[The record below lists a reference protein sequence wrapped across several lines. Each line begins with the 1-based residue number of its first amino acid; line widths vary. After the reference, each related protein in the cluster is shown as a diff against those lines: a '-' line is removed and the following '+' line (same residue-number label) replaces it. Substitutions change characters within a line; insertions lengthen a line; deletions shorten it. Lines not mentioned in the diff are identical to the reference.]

1 MVVKPLNNG
10 IESKQW
16 KTAFIISSILLVVI
30 MLFLSKDYGQSGDE
44 WVQMIY
50 GQNIWDYFTKGD
62 KQALDYTNL
71 GTQYVGLEYY
81 GGTFDFGMEVLHRW
95 FPSIQILFIRHFF
108 NALLGALMMVFTG
121 MIARRLSGK
130 WSIGL
135 LALLFIAFSPRLFGE
150 SMNNPKDIPFASGF
164 VVGIY
169 FLIAILQDL
178 PKRSWKHIIGM
189 ALGVGLAFGVRPAG
203 GMLLMVYF
211 GFFTVVYLALHKPML
226 AELRTEQNK
235 GLKRL
240 AVTLLICIIIGYVI
254 GISTWPWGLQSPL
267 SNPLVALKG
276 MTNRET
282 DIRVLF
288 DGVYYW
294 SHYLPSYYEFKW
306 IFISNPLIVLVLF
319 VAFIPLATA
328 VKKKHGWFPVLV
340 VLWCAL
346 FPLFYMIYKHST
358 VYDTWRHVF
367 FVYPFWVV
375 GAALSVDA
383 ITGFIKEEKKRWIP
397 IAVGV
402 AGLLP
407 AVVWTVRSHP
417 NQYVYFNEL
426 EGGAK
431 GAYGYYDLDYY
442 QNSGRQAANWM
453 LKNLKP
459 IPGRKIM
466 VRSNMLGFNNYFA
479 NDTSWIAFDY
489 GRYTE
494 RFSKDWDYYV
504 AYPRYLN
511 PEMMQ
516 NNEWKLSNTVHTVSI
531 DGAPLCIV
539 VQRKSTAGID
549 AFDAYSKK
557 DYPAA
562 IAKFKEFLA
571 TDTTDEFA
579 YLYYGISLASV
590 GDMNGAITQ
599 VNHAIKLDPSRA
611 EFYDVLIQLYK
622 ATGNMQ
628 AAQQATGT
636 RDELMMQQQPPQEE
650 AE

>member
-1 MVVKPLNNG
+1 
-10 IESKQW
+10 
-16 KTAFIISSILLVVI
+16 
-30 MLFLSKDYGQSGDE
+30 
-44 WVQMIY
+44 
-50 GQNIWDYFTKGD
+50 
-62 KQALDYTNL
+62 
-71 GTQYVGLEYY
+71 
-81 GGTFDFGMEVLHRW
+81 
-95 FPSIQILFIRHFF
+95 
-108 NALLGALMMVFTG
+108 
-121 MIARRLSGK
+121 
-130 WSIGL
+130 
-135 LALLFIAFSPRLFGE
+135 
-150 SMNNPKDIPFASGF
+150 
-164 VVGIY
+164 
-169 FLIAILQDL
+169 
-178 PKRSWKHIIGM
+178 
-189 ALGVGLAFGVRPAG
+189 
-203 GMLLMVYF
+203 
-211 GFFTVVYLALHKPML
+211 
-226 AELRTEQNK
+226 
-235 GLKRL
+235 
-240 AVTLLICIIIGYVI
+240 
-254 GISTWPWGLQSPL
+254 
-267 SNPLVALKG
+267 
-276 MTNRET
+276 
-282 DIRVLF
+282 
-288 DGVYYW
+288 
-294 SHYLPSYYEFKW
+294 
-306 IFISNPLIVLVLF
+306 
-319 VAFIPLATA
+319 
-328 VKKKHGWFPVLV
+328 KKKHGWFPVIV

-346 FPLFYMIYKHST
+346 FPLLYMIYKHST

-397 IAVGV
+397 IAIAI

-407 AVVWTVRSHP
+407 AIVWTVRSHP

-459 IPGRKIM
+459 IPGRKTL
-466 VRSNMLGFNNYFA
+466 VRSNMLGFNNYFGK
-479 NDTSWIAFDY
+479 DTSWIVYDY

-531 DGAPLCIV
+531 DGVPLCVI
-539 VQRKSTAGID
+539 VQRKSTMGID

-557 DYPAA
+557 DYPTA

-590 GDMNGAITQ
+590 GDMNGAIAQ